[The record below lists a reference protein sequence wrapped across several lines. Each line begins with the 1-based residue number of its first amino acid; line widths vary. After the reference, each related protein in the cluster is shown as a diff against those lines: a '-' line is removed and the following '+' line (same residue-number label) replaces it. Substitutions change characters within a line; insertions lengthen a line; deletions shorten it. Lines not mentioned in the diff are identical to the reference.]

1 MQCIVC
7 GHAAGTP
14 CVVSRVSI
22 RATPERMWRH
32 GARQLVAWCGMH
44 PLTDGRSHPTV
55 GRLSEPISPRQRLTA
70 LCCGASPTTSCTPHH
85 PTASECRHVWGLCGY
100 SCVANVT
107 TATVVASVGVGCA
120 WSANSHGVDKPTCWS
135 RPVPTL
141 DSIMAV
147 PGMGLWSDDSAGLA
161 AHTAALPGLPQVLV
175 GAVSHYEKGNGTC
188 ATFSQQLVVVATN
201 GTVVRRGATIPLLSC
216 GVVQSINFQL
226 FPGPGKAQVR
236 VAVATPS
243 WCATRGC
250 ACNWTFALPACF
262 CVQPGNGLLRFRV
275 HDAVFRGGHD
285 VWRYRQGKH
294 AVPARCLVVWRHE
307 GDRVCVCPA
316 ELQLHCHGRNGAI
329 RLRYQACGRFWR
341 GGHLRQLLCQQLA
354 VVHPFR

>member
-1 MQCIVC
+1 
-7 GHAAGTP
+7 
-14 CVVSRVSI
+14 
-22 RATPERMWRH
+22 
-32 GARQLVAWCGMH
+32 
-44 PLTDGRSHPTV
+44 
-55 GRLSEPISPRQRLTA
+55 
-70 LCCGASPTTSCTPHH
+70 
-85 PTASECRHVWGLCGY
+85 
-100 SCVANVT
+100 
-107 TATVVASVGVGCA
+107 
-120 WSANSHGVDKPTCWS
+120 
-135 RPVPTL
+135 
-141 DSIMAV
+141 MAV
-147 PGMGLWSDDSAGLA
+147 PGMGLWSDDSAGSA

-175 GAVSHYEKGNGTC
+175 GAVSHNEKGNGTC

-329 RLRYQACGRFWR
+329 RLRHQACGRFWR